1 MKNEMGMLLEP
12 LLYLLVV
19 FLPIL
24 GFFALIE
31 VQMSRKATRQP
42 ETMASSGVSKADH
55 GRMAETVDGPESG
68 RTRQYAHLCPI
79 CGKKHFVKEAR
90 HRVAYG
96 KQYSCSLECE
106 IKRRKAMGSLW

>member
-1 MKNEMGMLLEP
+1 MNTGMLLEP
-12 LLYLLVV
+12 LLALLAV

-24 GFFALIE
+24 GFYALIE

-42 ETMASSGVSKADH
+42 KAMASSGVSKAGHERQAD
-55 GRMAETVDGPESG
+55 TVDCPESG
-68 RTRQYAHLCPI
+68 RTRQYVHLCPV
-79 CGKKHFVKEAR
+79 CGKWHFVNEAT

-106 IKRRKAMGSLW
+106 IKRRKAWRHSAHT